1 MGTATPTR
9 PAEVPGPTEH
19 ERFIWTFEET
29 PTNRPAPEKKRPRAG
44 AVKFEAWLKDDKAAI
59 WNINKNKKVNYH
71 FERFPNLRGARRGDQ
86 KGVRISYI
94 GAAGTSRETTG
105 GQNFLYRG
113 SGGKQGDQRG
123 SEFPI

>member
-44 AVKFEAWLKDDKAAI
+44 AVKFETWLKDNKAAI

-94 GAAGTSRETTG
+94 GAAGTSRETTDAAHCT
-105 GQNFLYRG
+105 FKCTFRCRL
-113 SGGKQGDQRG
+113 
-123 SEFPI
+123 FA